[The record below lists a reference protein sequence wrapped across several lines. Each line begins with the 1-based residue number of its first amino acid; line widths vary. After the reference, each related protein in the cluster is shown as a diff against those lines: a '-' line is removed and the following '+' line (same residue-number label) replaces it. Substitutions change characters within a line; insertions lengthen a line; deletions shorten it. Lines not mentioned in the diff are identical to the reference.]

1 MKKLEIWRTVKGY
14 EGLYE
19 VSSFGNVR
27 NANSGR
33 PLNPCRHR
41 TGYLSV
47 VLYKDKK
54 PKRFLIH
61 RLVATAF
68 IDNANNYEFVNH
80 LDEDKANN
88 SAENLEWCS
97 REHNMRH
104 GTVGARISKKRGHDS
119 RTGGRPVAQIGD
131 NGEVLKTFKSIAN
144 ASRET
149 GAARTSI
156 WECCNGIHIKA
167 NNSRWAYLT

>member
-1 MKKLEIWRTVKGY
+1 MEKHETWKTVKGY

-27 NANSGR
+27 NVNSGR
-33 PLNPCRHR
+33 VLNPCRYR

-47 VLYKDKK
+47 MLYKDKK

-61 RLVATAF
+61 RLVAISF
-68 IDNANNYEFVNH
+68 LDNSNNYEFVNH

-88 SAENLEWCS
+88 NVENLEWCS

-104 GTVGARISKKRGHDS
+104 GTVSARISEKRGHDS
-119 RTGGRPVAQIGD
+119 RKGRPVAQIGE
-131 NGEVLKTFKSIAN
+131 NGEIIKTFKSIAS
-144 ASRET
+144 AARET
-149 GAARTSI
+149 CTARTSI

-167 NNSRWAYLT
+167 NDSRWSYLT